1 MIASEAHHKWKNNE
15 ANANRIDKSDVCVYF
30 SPLSFFVWVCRGNIS
45 TMVRQI
51 WWPLYTNCVLFFSP
65 NFSPTSWFYWKRSF
79 SFFLFRERERVKEN
93 GRGKRKQTLTI
104 HIFHHLI
111 FYCLMLSYHSRDVMP
126 LMCDNKINF
135 RGKIWKIMVHPLSSW
150 IFRIGSQLAY
160 NTIYC
165 TFIRKTHIDRFILN

>member
-1 MIASEAHHKWKNNE
+1 MWLLLKHTTNERIMKRMQIALIKAMFVCISLRYLFSYGCVEATFRRWYGKYGDLFTRTVCCSSLQFFLSPPPAFTKNE
-15 ANANRIDKSDVCVYF
+15 AFR
-30 SPLSFFVWVCRGNIS
+30 SFFFW
-45 TMVRQI
+45 
-51 WWPLYTNCVLFFSP
+51 
-65 NFSPTSWFYWKRSF
+65 
-79 SFFLFRERERVKEN
+79 ERVKEN